1 MWTRLL
7 RQLPRWPDKIAAGMH
22 ALAAI
27 WMFFLIF
34 ITTTDVV
41 GRAVL
46 NIPLPGIPEIIKVS
60 LVVIC
65 FLLLPEATRGM
76 HHIRS
81 EILVDRLSP
90 FWARILAIVRFLLG
104 TLLLIGIAAA
114 TWDKMI
120 KAWKIWEYEGEGIIR
135 VPVAPVRTVILIC
148 SVLAAFFS
156 FRLLRRVIKGIHGKP

>member
-1 MWTRLL
+1 MWNLL
-7 RQLPRWPDKIAAGMH
+7 LKQVSRWLDDVAAGMH

-27 WMFFLIF
+27 LMFFLIF
-34 ITTTDVV
+34 ITTSDVL
-41 GRAVL
+41 GRVVL

-60 LVVIC
+60 LVLIC

-90 FWARILAIVRFLLG
+90 YWARLLAIVRFLLG
-104 TLLLIGIAAA
+104 TLLLIGIAVA

-135 VPVAPVRTVILIC
+135 VPVAPVRTVILISC
-148 SVLAAFFS
+148 VLAAFFS
-156 FRLLRRVIKGIHGKP
+156 FRLLRQVLKGIHGKP